1 MAHLENR
8 AQTALVVDDEPVVLE
23 LLDDILVEAGFAT
36 TCFGRGQPAMEALGQ
51 RRFDLLVID
60 LGLPDMNGMRICME
74 ARDRY
79 GDDVAILIVT
89 ADGRKE
95 RRIAALEL
103 GADDVVGKPF
113 AIDEL
118 LARIIAKLRRTSKL
132 DGSHRST

>member
-1 MAHLENR
+1 MASLEYGAR
-8 AQTALVVDDEPVVLE
+8 TALVVDDEPVVLE
-23 LLDDILVEAGFAT
+23 LLADILVEAGFAT
-36 TCFGRGQPAMEALGQ
+36 TCFGLGQPAVEALAQ
-51 RRFDLLVID
+51 HRFDLLVID

-95 RRIAALEL
+95 HRIAALEL

-113 AIDEL
+113 AVDEL
-118 LARIIAKLRRTSKL
+118 LARIIAKLRRISQF
-132 DGSHRST
+132 DGSYGSN